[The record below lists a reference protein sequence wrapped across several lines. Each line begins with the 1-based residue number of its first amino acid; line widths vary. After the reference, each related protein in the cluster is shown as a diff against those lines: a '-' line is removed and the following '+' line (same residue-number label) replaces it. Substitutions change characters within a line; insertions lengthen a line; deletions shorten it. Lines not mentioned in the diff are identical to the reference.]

1 MDKHEWLSR
10 GITEGWLVRY
20 CGSHDYYMTDEEV
33 DIETEHG
40 EVCYTIYRFVDD
52 TK

>member
-1 MDKHEWLSR
+1 MDRYEWLRR
-10 GITEGWLVRY
+10 GILEGWMVAH
-20 CGSHDYYMTDEEV
+20 CGTHDYYMTEEET

-52 TK
+52 ES